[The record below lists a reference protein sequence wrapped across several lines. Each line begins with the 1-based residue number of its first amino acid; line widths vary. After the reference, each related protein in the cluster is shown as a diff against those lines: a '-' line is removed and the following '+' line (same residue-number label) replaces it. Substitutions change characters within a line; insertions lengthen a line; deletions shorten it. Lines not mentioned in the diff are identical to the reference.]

1 VQPAVTST
9 KHTGPQTGDIIV
21 ERQHSS
27 AATYVVRIFEG
38 TSQLL
43 YQKREEAIRS
53 AKGFAAAQG
62 VSAWYSDDGKTYQR
76 IDSGNR

>member
-1 VQPAVTST
+1 M
-9 KHTGPQTGDIIV
+9 D
-21 ERQHSS
+21 S
-27 AATYVVRIFEG
+27 AAAGRDAHKAHFKRTP
-38 TSQLL
+38 QLL

-62 VSAWYSDDGKTYQR
+62 VSAWYTDDGKTHQR